1 VVKSGNHEE
10 FLEYHDVDQVTR
22 ILEHEELNDL
32 EKRVEVAYQNVNLNE
47 SPNYQL
53 IVEAN
58 NMCMVLTEEI
68 LKIYKFLKH
77 RYSKRFPE
85 LSQLVVHPLDY
96 ARTVRIIKND
106 TDSVPDLSGIL
117 PQSNI
122 ISISMTASSTS
133 GQKLEEDELEIILKA
148 CDRMMEIDTV
158 RVKIFTYVE
167 SQMDNYAPNLTA
179 LVGPEIAAKLLGS
192 AGGIDNLAK
201 MPSGN
206 LKLLGKKV
214 VVLDGFSTMN
224 APIHVGYINDCDL
237 IQRCPGSLK
246 KN

>member
-1 VVKSGNHEE
+1 
-10 FLEYHDVDQVTR
+10 
-22 ILEHEELNDL
+22 
-32 EKRVEVAYQNVNLNE
+32 
-47 SPNYQL
+47 
-53 IVEAN
+53 
-58 NMCMVLTEEI
+58 
-68 LKIYKFLKH
+68 
-77 RYSKRFPE
+77 
-85 LSQLVVHPLDY
+85 
-96 ARTVRIIKND
+96 
-106 TDSVPDLSGIL
+106 
-117 PQSNI
+117 
-122 ISISMTASSTS
+122 MTASSTS
-133 GQKLEEDELEIILKA
+133 GQKLEADELEIILKA